1 MRIWGSLLLVC
12 ALAFTGMAGAQ
23 GMPMHMGGPAD
34 TVTANVLRHSG
45 SGTSLE
51 PGTATPP
58 MLMRMVRNH
67 WMLML
72 HGVAF
77 AVEQQQAGPR
87 GDDKFFSVNW
97 LMPMAQRKF
106 GRGQLTLRTM
116 ISLEPATITGR
127 YFPELFQQGET
138 AFGRPI
144 VDGQHPHNFFMEIAG
159 VWDQRLGKKALLT
172 LYAAPVGDP
181 ALGPVAYPHRASAN
195 EDPLATLGHHLED
208 STHISYDVLTVG
220 LTAGGTRGARLEGS
234 GFHGREPDENRW
246 HMQAGA
252 VDSWS
257 ARLSVVPDAHW
268 VAQYSLG
275 RLHSPEAVHPQEDVL
290 RQTASIHCHYGTATK
305 LDATAVWGR
314 NHTVGEA
321 MDANG
326 YLLEATLHLREK
338 QSLWTRMEDADR
350 TSDLLKSNAPAAETV
365 IGRVQAY
372 TAGYAH
378 SLWAGKQGAAEL
390 GAQATGYVTPARLVA
405 EYGVHPWGVAAF
417 VKFQLGK

>member
-58 MLMRMVRNH
+58 MLMRMIRNH

-87 GDDKFFSVNW
+87 GDDKFYSANW
-97 LMPMAQRKF
+97 LMPMAQRDF

-116 ISLEPATITGR
+116 LSLEPATITGR
-127 YFPELFQQGET
+127 YYPELFQQGET
-138 AFGRPI
+138 AYGRPI

-159 VWDQRLGKKALLT
+159 MWDQRLGDKALLT
-172 LYAAPVGDP
+172 FYSALVGDP
-181 ALGPVAYPHRASAN
+181 ALGPTAFPHRASAS

-208 STHISYDVLTVG
+208 STHISYDVVTVG

-246 HMQAGA
+246 HMQVGA

-257 ARLSVVPDAHW
+257 ARLSLVPNSHW

-290 RQTASIHCHYGTATK
+290 RQTASVDCHYGSATK

-321 MDANG
+321 QNANA
-326 YLLEATLHLREK
+326 YLLEATFHLGKK
-338 QSLWTRMEDADR
+338 QSAWTRMENADR
-350 TSDLLKSNAPAAETV
+350 TSDLLKAAAPSAETV

-378 SLWAGKQGAAEL
+378 SLWTGNLGAAEL
-390 GAQATGYVTPARLVA
+390 GAQATGYATPARLVA
-405 EYGVHPWGVAAF
+405 DYCAHPWGVAAF
-417 VKFQLGK
+417 VRFQLGK